1 MSLNIKYFGS
11 SIPIDKIS
19 SKIKRRDLIIQNATK
34 KREAYILNS
43 LLEIPE
49 IKKLDFIS
57 TAYGKRRGFYKT
69 EKINSKKVHYNFL
82 GYFGNKF
89 FRILSSYFF
98 SILWV
103 FRNVRKRDTIIIYNF
118 PPVYAIP
125 ILLIKIFL
133 QIRLIIE
140 FEDFYNVE
148 DKRSLI
154 YKPFENLGIKYADS
168 FIASSIGMRDFIL
181 KKRKTAKIII
191 NGGYFDDIEI
201 KEQDPNDFKNLFK
214 LVYTG
219 TLVENRGIM
228 NLINSFQELKSDDF
242 ELIITGSGRLEKLV
256 SESIKKDARIRFL
269 GLVDDEKLNQIL
281 EEADICIN
289 PQIGSISVNFPSKIS
304 LYLSYGKV
312 VLSTKNSSLLNSPY
326 KNLLYYYDEFNPNSF
341 SDEVFKIKN
350 NWAAIE
356 RTKIEQLAKFKE
368 IFQKQERKLIKLL
381 IE

>member
-1 MSLNIKYFGS
+1 
-11 SIPIDKIS
+11 
-19 SKIKRRDLIIQNATK
+19 
-34 KREAYILNS
+34 
-43 LLEIPE
+43 
-49 IKKLDFIS
+49 
-57 TAYGKRRGFYKT
+57 
-69 EKINSKKVHYNFL
+69 
-82 GYFGNKF
+82 
-89 FRILSSYFF
+89 
-98 SILWV
+98 
-103 FRNVRKRDTIIIYNF
+103 
-118 PPVYAIP
+118 
-125 ILLIKIFL
+125 
-133 QIRLIIE
+133 
-140 FEDFYNVE
+140 
-148 DKRSLI
+148 
-154 YKPFENLGIKYADS
+154 
-168 FIASSIGMRDFIL
+168 
-181 KKRKTAKIII
+181 
-191 NGGYFDDIEI
+191 
-201 KEQDPNDFKNLFK
+201 
-214 LVYTG
+214 
-219 TLVENRGIM
+219 M